1 MEGKNPHPGVVE
13 TLDVEEG
20 FSKPAV
26 WTDGD
31 GQNAGVARIEAMK
44 IVQGRTGRWAMWI
57 GVVVMLTY
65 YQFDNALLYNYRTY
79 AASTFN
85 QISLIATLNTA
96 ATIVFAVTKPP
107 IAKLSNVF
115 GRGETYLFCAL
126 CYIIGYIMCASSS
139 SFGVYAGSVIISQVG
154 QTGFNILNDTII
166 ADITSMRKRA
176 LALSL
181 IFTPFLITP
190 WISGIIVQDVVR
202 PGGIGWR
209 WGVGMFAI
217 ILPVCVPILVGPMLY
232 YQRKARKKNIV
243 LTEKM
248 TPLQLAS
255 QIDLVGSFLLVAGF
269 GMFLIPFSLAGS
281 TPSKWSTGWIIAL
294 IVLGAAC
301 IGLLL
306 VYEGKVAAHPILP
319 PRYFTSLTIII
330 CSVIGGLD
338 AFGVGV
344 THTYLYTWATVA
356 RGFGPRDAT
365 YFTYVNGVV
374 SAFVSIIG
382 GLIVM
387 KYRRYKWL
395 LVLGSGVRLIGYG
408 LMIRLRGANNSVVEL
423 YIVQAVQG
431 AGSGLIDILIV
442 VAAQI
447 VVPHAELAQ
456 VTSFVLL
463 LSFIGSSISSAVAG
477 GIYSGTFKSAL
488 RNHLGPSVSESTID
502 QIFNSITQGIPPAGS
517 TERQQVSA
525 AYSDVLRYMTY
536 AALGVAV
543 LIFVLSFFVPSHEL
557 KDGHNL
563 ADDDDA
569 MAKEH
574 VTHAVK

>member
-1 MEGKNPHPGVVE
+1 MHLLE
-13 TLDVEEG
+13 TDQHSSE
-20 FSKPAV
+20 
-26 WTDGD
+26 
-31 GQNAGVARIEAMK
+31 
-44 IVQGRTGRWAMWI
+44 
-57 GVVVMLTY
+57 
-65 YQFDNALLYNYRTY
+65 FDNALLFNYRTY

-85 QISLIATLNTA
+85 EISLIATLNTA
-96 ATIVFAVTKPP
+96 GTIVFAVAKPP

-115 GRGETYLFCAL
+115 GRGETYLFCAS

-139 SFGVYAGSVIISQVG
+139 SFGVYAGSVIFSQVG
-154 QTGFNILNDTII
+154 QTGFNILHDTII
-166 ADITSMRKRA
+166 GDITSMRWRA

-181 IFTPFLITP
+181 IFAPFLITP
-190 WISGIIVQDVVR
+190 WISGIIVEDVVR
-202 PGGIGWR
+202 PDGIGWR

-217 ILPVCVPILVGPMLY
+217 ILPFCVPTLVGPLLY
-232 YQRKARKKNIV
+232 YQRKARKQRIV
-243 LTEKM
+243 VKQKVS
-248 TPLQLAS
+248 PLQLAS

-306 VYEGKVAAHPILP
+306 AYEGKVAAHPILP
-319 PRYFTSLTIII
+319 PRYFTSLTIIL
-330 CSVIGGLD
+330 CSVIGALD
-338 AFGVGV
+338 AFGTGV

-356 RGFGPRDAT
+356 RGFGPKDAT
-365 YFTYVNGVV
+365 YYTYVNGVV

-382 GLIVM
+382 GLIM
-387 KYRRYKWL
+387 MRYRRYKWL
-395 LVLGSGVRLIGYG
+395 LIIGGGIRLIGYG
-408 LMIRLRGANNSVVEL
+408 LMIRLRGSNNSVAEL

-477 GIYSGTFKSAL
+477 GIYSGTFKPAL
-488 RNHLGPSVSESTID
+488 RTHLGPSVSESAID

-517 TERQQVSA
+517 IERQQVSE
-525 AYSDVLRYMTY
+525 AYSDVLRYMSY

-543 LIFVLSFFVPSHEL
+543 LIFALCFFVPNHRL

-563 ADDDDA
+563 TKDEDE

-574 VTHAVK
+574 VAHAVR